1 MEITTN
7 QVKPVVLETLALTK
21 TPLSESE
28 AVTKVAVESSKES
41 SATMNTQNENAAESL
56 QNAVAQINEHMQ
68 KLERSLQFT
77 IDEGSGKEVVTVLDK
92 NTEEIIRQFPS
103 EETLVIARQIAE
115 QKDDVVN
122 LFSSQA

>member
-1 MEITTN
+1 MEIITN
-7 QVKPVVLETLALTK
+7 QVKPIALEGLPSTK
-21 TPLSESE
+21 ISS
-28 AVTKVAVESSKES
+28 VESKLVEKPQQ
-41 SATMNTQNENAAESL
+41 AETDKVTLKPQDENTTESL
-56 QNAVAQINEHMQ
+56 QNAVAQINEYMQ

-115 QKDDVVN
+115 HKDDVVN